1 MAFNLWRAQ
10 ASDAPRVARVHVDS
24 WQVAYRGVVPDSF
37 LEGFTYAKREDAFR
51 RSLAENLE
59 ETYLLE
65 DEDATASSDERAV
78 AILTVGPS
86 RDDDLD
92 VKEVGELW
100 GIYIVPDRWRQGIG
114 TRLVREAEGM
124 LRARGYREIVLWVL
138 EGNMDARRF
147 YEAMGF
153 EPDGASRIVELGEP
167 LPAVRYRKAVEPR
180 VTEGAT
186 HEGRV

>member
-1 MAFNLWRAQ
+1 MAYNLRRAQ
-10 ASDAPRVARVHVDS
+10 VSDAPKLAKVHVDS
-24 WQVAYRGVVPDSF
+24 WQVAYRGLVPDAF
-37 LEGFTYAKREDAFR
+37 LQGFTYAKREDAFH
-51 RSLAENLE
+51 RSLAANLE

-65 DEDATASSDERAV
+65 DDERPV

-92 VKEVGELW
+92 VSQVGELW
-100 GIYIVPDRWRQGIG
+100 GIYIVPDHWRQGIG

-124 LRARGYREIVLWVL
+124 LRSRGYREIVLWVL

-153 EPDGASRIVELGEP
+153 EQDGASRTLQLGRP
-167 LPAVRYRKAVEPR
+167 LQAVRYRKAVDPSD
-180 VTEGAT
+180 G
-186 HEGRV
+186 

>member
-1 MAFNLWRAQ
+1 MAFNLRRAQ
-10 ASDAPRVARVHVDS
+10 VSDAPRIARVHVDS

-37 LEGFTYAKREDAFR
+37 LEGFTYARREDAFR
-51 RSLAENLE
+51 RSLAANLE

-65 DEDATASSDERAV
+65 DEERAV

-114 TRLVREAEGM
+114 TGLVREAEGM

-138 EGNMDARRF
+138 EGNMDARAF

-153 EPDGASRIVELGEP
+153 ELDGASRIVELGKP